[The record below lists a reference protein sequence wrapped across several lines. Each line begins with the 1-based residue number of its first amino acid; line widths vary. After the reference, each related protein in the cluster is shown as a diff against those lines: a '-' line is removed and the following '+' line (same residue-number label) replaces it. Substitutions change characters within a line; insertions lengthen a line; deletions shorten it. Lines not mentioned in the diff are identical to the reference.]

1 MLGTININTTTFFT
15 VMGILIGIAATVL
28 LYIFVLP
35 ENKREKLPKILKV
48 LHDIFNMKQLWL
60 ETFLRGLYVL
70 SSTLCITVGACML
83 FSFSIYDSGRY
94 SYSHWYG
101 GYGIL
106 LAILGPVVLR
116 IVFEGLMMFILLVKN
131 TIQINNKLKADADQ
145 PKEEKA
151 ATEEPQE

>member
-1 MLGTININTTTFFT
+1 MLGTISINTTTFFT

-70 SSTLCITVGACML
+70 SSICRASLP
-83 FSFSIYDSGRY
+83 S
-94 SYSHWYG
+94 
-101 GYGIL
+101 
-106 LAILGPVVLR
+106 
-116 IVFEGLMMFILLVKN
+116 E
-131 TIQINNKLKADADQ
+131 
-145 PKEEKA
+145 
-151 ATEEPQE
+151 